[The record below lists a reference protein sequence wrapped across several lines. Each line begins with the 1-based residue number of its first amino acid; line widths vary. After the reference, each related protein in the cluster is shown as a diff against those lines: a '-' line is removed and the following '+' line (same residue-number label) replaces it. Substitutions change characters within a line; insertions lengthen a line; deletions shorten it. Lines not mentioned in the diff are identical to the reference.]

1 MEIREQAFAG
11 RPIDVPVIDAHTHIL
26 GYGHNGWYQSFN
38 STKDVVAMMDHVGID
53 AIVTAPHS
61 LVIGDIDLT
70 NEEAAKAAREFPG
83 RIYGYICVRPQQ
95 GLEAV
100 RATIEKYSKN
110 PAFVGFKFLAG
121 YHGPLGVLEYDYALD
136 FAAEAECPVLS
147 HLWGNDPTLADVERA
162 AKQRPGLK
170 LMMAHQGGGSR
181 ETTDAYV
188 KLMKQYPNLYMEICG
203 SLYNQYSME
212 EIVEK
217 AGEDRVIFGTD
228 LINLDPRFD
237 LGRVIFST
245 LSDAVKKKVLA
256 ENYLKLLEGSKL
268 GKIVLKR
275 KS

>member
-11 RPIDVPVIDAHTHIL
+11 RAIDVPVIDAHTHIL
-26 GYGHNGWYQSFN
+26 GYGHNGWYQSFS
-38 STKDVVAMMDHVGID
+38 STSEVVALMDHVGID

-61 LVIGDIDLT
+61 LIIGDMDQT

-83 RIYGYICVRPQQ
+83 RIYGYIFVRPQE
-95 GLEAV
+95 GVEKV
-100 RATIEKYSKN
+100 RAIIEKYSKDS
-110 PAFVGFKFLAG
+110 AFVGFKFLPG
-121 YHGPLGVLEYDYALD
+121 YHGPLGVPEYDYALD
-136 FAAEAECPVLS
+136 FAAEAGCPVLS
-147 HLWGNDPTLADVERA
+147 HVWGNDPSLADVERA
-162 AKQRPGLK
+162 VKSRPGLK

-181 ETTDAYV
+181 EMTDAYV

-212 EIVEK
+212 EIVGL

-245 LSDAVKKKVLA
+245 LSDSVKKKVLA
-256 ENYLKLLEGSKL
+256 ENYLKLMEGSAMGRIRL
-268 GKIVLKR
+268 G
-275 KS
+275 